1 VTTAGRLTSTFYQLN
16 ELDELVENCHPDPVM
31 RKAGA
36 VSKSA
41 RSHGRRLAD
50 QVSSKIKARARG
62 KSKTKVLA
70 IGTPITWKIG
80 NIAKPSR
87 YAAGFDKAL
96 TNRQRL
102 KPLVNTYAKA
112 FERSRQIGQPVTIVS
127 EVSAGPT
134 NEITIVIEDPAS
146 SRGATGLQEAL
157 KAARRRGAVRMAE
170 ILDREEMLS
179 ADDFA
184 HLLGTTRVTVNAKRQ
199 KRQVLGLE
207 GAKRGFR
214 FPRWQLGIN
223 GKPFSALPD
232 LFDRLGDDAWAVYR
246 FLLQHHPELDGLT
259 GREALEQGKSRQA
272 IEAAESIARYSA

>member
-1 VTTAGRLTSTFYQLN
+1 MEPGRTAYFGRFTNLTNLT
-16 ELDELVENCHPDPVM
+16 LVENCNPHPVM

-36 VSKSA
+36 ISKSA
-41 RSHGRRLAD
+41 RPHGRRLAD

-96 TNRQRL
+96 ANQQRL
-102 KPLVNTYAKA
+102 KPLVKTYAKA

-146 SRGATGLQEAL
+146 SQGATGLQESPEGCAP
-157 KAARRRGAVRMAE
+157 AWCCSRGRNP
-170 ILDREEMLS
+170 
-179 ADDFA
+179 
-184 HLLGTTRVTVNAKRQ
+184 GP
-199 KRQVLGLE
+199 
-207 GAKRGFR
+207 RGDVER
-214 FPRWQLGIN
+214 
-223 GKPFSALPD
+223 
-232 LFDRLGDDAWAVYR
+232 
-246 FLLQHHPELDGLT
+246 
-259 GREALEQGKSRQA
+259 
-272 IEAAESIARYSA
+272 